1 MTKEIATPSRTRE
14 IMDKHHLSFK
24 KSLGQNFMLDGNI
37 LNKMV
42 DATEVTA
49 EDGVIE
55 VGAGI
60 GALTEKFAKR
70 AKKVVAFEIDQ
81 RFIPVLADTLSAY
94 DNIEVRHQDILQADL
109 QELFTTTFKD
119 VRHVIAAGNLPYY
132 VTTPILMG
140 FLERKLPIKSL
151 TVMIQKEVSERLAA
165 APGTKAYG
173 SLSIAAQY
181 YAEAEEIM
189 TVPATVFMPRPNV
202 DSTII
207 RFRIRNQPA
216 VHVEDERLFF
226 DVIKAAFAQRRKTLL
241 NNLRQWLG
249 KKTVQTDVHE
259 VFHLAGID
267 GKRRAETLTL
277 AEFATLADVLS
288 NKGL

>member
-14 IMDKHHLSFK
+14 IMDQHHLSFK

-42 DATEVTA
+42 DATEVTP

-55 VGAGI
+55 IGAGI
-60 GALTEKFAKR
+60 GALTEKLAKR
-70 AKKVVAFEIDQ
+70 AKKVIAFEIDR
-81 RFIPVLADTLSAY
+81 RFLPVLADTLSAY
-94 DNIEVRHQDILQADL
+94 ENIDIRHQDILKADL
-109 QELFTTTFKD
+109 QELCETTFND
-119 VRHVIAAGNLPYY
+119 TRHIVVAGNLPYY

-140 FLERKLPIKSL
+140 FLEQKLPIKTL

-165 APGTKAYG
+165 VPGTKAYG

-189 TVPATVFMPRPNV
+189 SVPATVFMPRPNV
-202 DSTII
+202 DSMII

-216 VHVEDERLFF
+216 VDVEDERLFF
-226 DVIKAAFAQRRKTLL
+226 ELIRAAFAQRRKTLT

-249 KKTVQTDVHE
+249 KKADLQE
-259 VFHLAGID
+259 VFQLAGLD
-267 GKRRAETLTL
+267 GTRRAETLAL
-277 AEFATLADVLS
+277 EEFAALADVLS
-288 NKGL
+288 KKRL

>member
-49 EDGVIE
+49 EDGIIE

-70 AKKVVAFEIDQ
+70 AKKVVAFEIDR

-94 DNIEVRHQDILQADL
+94 DNIDVRHQDILQADV
-109 QELFTTTFKD
+109 QELFTTTFND
-119 VRHVIAAGNLPYY
+119 VRHVIAVGNLPYY

-140 FLERKLPIKSL
+140 FLEQKLPIQSL
-151 TVMIQKEVSERLAA
+151 TVMIQKEVGERLAA
-165 APGTKAYG
+165 FPGTKAYG

-181 YAEAEEIM
+181 YAETEEIM

-226 DVIKAAFAQRRKTLL
+226 DLIRAAFAQRRKTLS
-241 NNLRQWLG
+241 NNLRHWLG
-249 KKTVQTDVHE
+249 QKEFEADLQE
-259 VFHLAGID
+259 VFHLADMD

-277 AEFATLADVLS
+277 AEFAVLADVLS
-288 NKGL
+288 KKGL

>member
-14 IMDKHHLSFK
+14 IMDQHHLSFK

-81 RFIPVLADTLSAY
+81 RLLPVLTDTLAPY
-94 DNIEVRHQDILQADL
+94 DNIDIRHQDILKADL
-109 QELFTTTFKD
+109 RELCETTLKD
-119 VRHVIAAGNLPYY
+119 TRHIVAAGNLPYY
-132 VTTPILMG
+132 VTTPILMA
-140 FLERKLPIKSL
+140 FLEQKLPIESL

-165 APGTKAYG
+165 VPGTKSYG

-189 TVPATVFMPRPNV
+189 TVSATVFMPRPNV

-207 RFRIRNQPA
+207 RFRLRNQPA
-216 VHVEDERLFF
+216 VHVDDERLFF
-226 DVIKAAFAQRRKTLL
+226 DVIRASFAQRRKTLA
-241 NNLRQWLG
+241 NNLRHWLG
-249 KKTVQTDVHE
+249 KKGAHTDLHE
-259 VFHLAGID
+259 AFHLADID

-277 AEFATLADVLS
+277 AEFAGLTDALS
-288 NKGL
+288 KKGF